1 MSDLP
6 LSDQEISA
14 FFERLEERVGVRLD
28 LSKKYLLFARLQAL
42 SLEAN
47 YPSVGDFV
55 RFLNRSRHTAWH
67 DAAFA
72 ALTTNETMF
81 FRDPAFFR
89 TLQTRVLP
97 ALIRMRAGEKRL
109 RIWSAAASSGQEAY
123 SVAMMIRLHF
133 PEVAKWEIDILGSDV
148 SRPILA
154 RARAAVFSESEINRG
169 LPTAYLS
176 QFFKHV
182 GASRY
187 QLSEGI
193 RSMVRFET
201 FNLMGNAYLPER
213 YDLIFLRNVLIYFS
227 KENKSH
233 ILEKIA
239 VSLAHDGGM
248 LFLGGTESIKAPEKF
263 DVDLQSEWTV
273 YKKRTLACDGR

>member
-14 FFERLEERVGVRLD
+14 FFECLEERVGVRLD

-154 RARAAVFSESEINRG
+154 RARAAVFS
-169 LPTAYLS
+169 
-176 QFFKHV
+176 
-182 GASRY
+182 
-187 QLSEGI
+187 
-193 RSMVRFET
+193 
-201 FNLMGNAYLPER
+201 
-213 YDLIFLRNVLIYFS
+213 
-227 KENKSH
+227 
-233 ILEKIA
+233 
-239 VSLAHDGGM
+239 
-248 LFLGGTESIKAPEKF
+248 
-263 DVDLQSEWTV
+263 
-273 YKKRTLACDGR
+273 